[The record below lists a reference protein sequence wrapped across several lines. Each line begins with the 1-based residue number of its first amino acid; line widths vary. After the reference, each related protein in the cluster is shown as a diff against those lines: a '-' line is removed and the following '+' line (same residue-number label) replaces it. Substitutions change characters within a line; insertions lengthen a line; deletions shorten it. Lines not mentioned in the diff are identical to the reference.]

1 MTWILLVLFYGLSKG
16 IREIFKKKALEKN
29 SVIEVLF
36 VYTFLSFILVAP
48 TAGHAIGVPLKSLG
62 WIAVKSFVIFI
73 AWIVS
78 FLAIEKLPIS
88 IYGVLDLSRVIFSTL
103 LGVIVLKEH
112 MGAGRIVGLCLVL
125 AGLLMLKHKR
135 KDTAA
140 SGNTEQ
146 SAATAATA
154 AAPAPVYVFFTILSC
169 FLNAVSGTMDKV
181 LMRNMSDTQLQ
192 FWYMLFLVLFYLL
205 YMLVKRVKFNWKS
218 LIRNYWIVALS
229 VLFVLADKALFIAN
243 GIEESQVTVMTLIKQ
258 SACIMTILGGKVV
271 FHEKNIAYKLL
282 CAAVVIAGIVTGVV
296 V

>member
-48 TAGHAIGVPLKSLG
+48 TAGHAVGVPLKSLG

-78 FLAIEKLPIS
+78 FRAIEKLPIS
-88 IYGVLDLSRVIFSTL
+88 VYGVLDLSRVIFSTL

-112 MGAGRIVGLCLVL
+112 MGIGRIVGLCLVL
-125 AGLLMLKHKR
+125 IGLLMLKHKR
-135 KDTAA
+135 KDTDT

-146 SAATAATA
+146 SAATAA
-154 AAPAPVYVFFTILSC
+154 PIYVFFTILSC

-181 LMRNMSDTQLQ
+181 LMREMSDTQLQ

-218 LIRNYWIVALS
+218 LVRNYWIVALS

-282 CAAVVIAGIVTGVV
+282 CAAVVITGIVIGVV
-296 V
+296 G